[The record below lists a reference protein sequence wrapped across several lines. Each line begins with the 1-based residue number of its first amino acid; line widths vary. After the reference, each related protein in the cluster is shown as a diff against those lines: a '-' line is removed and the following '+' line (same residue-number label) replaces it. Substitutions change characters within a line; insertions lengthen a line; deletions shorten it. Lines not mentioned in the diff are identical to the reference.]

1 MDLLIGT
8 HNKGKLREYRELL
21 AEVSVRVVGLDD
33 IGLHEFEVEETGDTF
48 EDNARLKVLAYAQA
62 GGMWALAD
70 DSGLAVD
77 ALDGHPG
84 LYSAR
89 FGTPDMDERDRRL
102 LLLSEMQNVPADK
115 RTARFIC
122 VIAVANPSK
131 RTFTT
136 TGTCEGHIAFQED
149 TVGKNGF
156 GYDPVFIPEGY
167 DQTFASLP
175 QEVKHRLSHRG
186 RAAAEIIPLLKQ
198 LVVQED
204 I

>member
-1 MDLLIGT
+1 MRVTGSAQGSNEGHIHRVEHLEDRSTQENRATRLDHSRIGIE
-8 HNKGKLREYRELL
+8 KC
-21 AEVSVRVVGLDD
+21 
-33 IGLHEFEVEETGDTF
+33 HEWPWQQ
-48 EDNARLKVLAYAQA
+48 KVDESHASHVQH
-62 GGMWALAD
+62 GQQQPF
-70 DSGLAVD
+70 VD
-77 ALDGHPG
+77 ALDGRPG

-156 GYDPVFIPEGY
+156 GYDPVFIPESY

-186 RAAAEIIPLLKQ
+186 RAAAEIVPILKQ
-198 LVVQED
+198 LAAQED
-204 I
+204 S